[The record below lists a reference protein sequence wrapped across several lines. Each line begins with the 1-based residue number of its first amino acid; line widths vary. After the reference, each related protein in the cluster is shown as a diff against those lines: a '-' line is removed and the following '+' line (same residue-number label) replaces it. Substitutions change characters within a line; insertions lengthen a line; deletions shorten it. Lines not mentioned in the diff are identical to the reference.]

1 MKPKTVLTVVLALC
15 IALTGLLSGIT
26 GTVLANNASAPL
38 AEDVSPYDLI
48 AMMNALRVGNGLPAL
63 IEDPII
69 NAVAQ
74 ATAQTMADTNAT
86 WHIGNPSGRIQAA
99 GYGGGETV
107 YATENFA
114 MGGRQTLDNIMV
126 IWSDFDHM
134 RPATGPYC
142 NVGAG
147 VATASNGTTYYILQA
162 AYVASKACG
171 SYTSGGSVNP
181 VTGSTVDKNTGIS
194 LIVPVKVAQPDAE
207 GNLIH
212 KVEYGQSLWLI
223 AVAYKTTVQEL
234 RIWNN
239 LSESYQ
245 LQVGD
250 ALVIPWEG
258 AKGYQTPTPVGII
271 ITSTPDAEG
280 NITHVVEAYQT
291 FEKIGA
297 AYGVSAEKLLQLNYW
312 DPTWPLQIGQRL
324 IIKARE
330 MTPTP
335 TLRPLMPIE
344 KLTLAPDGKYYHLVR
359 DGQNPGWI
367 AGYYGVSADEL
378 LAWNGLTSA
387 SILYPGDKLLLNVT
401 PPATMTPTPLPA
413 TFTPA
418 PPTET
423 PNPPTETSTA
433 TPTAT
438 STATPMS
445 EVTLTPV
452 PSPTATPNKS
462 DPFTIGGVNF
472 LWVLPVLGVV
482 VGAIEWNRKR
492 KQK

>member
-1 MKPKTVLTVVLALC
+1 MKPKAVLTVVLALC

-26 GTVLANNASAPL
+26 GAVLANNASAPL

-147 VATASNGTTYYILQA
+147 LATASNGTIYYILQA

-250 ALVIPWEG
+250 ELVIPWEG
-258 AKGYQTPTPVGII
+258 AKDYQTPTPVGII

-280 NITHVVEAYQT
+280 NIFHIVSPYQT
-291 FEKIGA
+291 LSKIGQ
-297 AYGVSAEKLLQLNYW
+297 AYGVSVDKLLELNRMAL
-312 DPTWPLQIGQRL
+312 TTPLEIGQRL
-324 IIKARE
+324 VIKAKE
-330 MTPTP
+330 VTPTP

-344 KLTLAPDGKYYHLVR
+344 KLTLAPDGKYYHTVR
-359 DGQNPGWI
+359 EGQNLYRI
-367 AGYYGVSADEL
+367 AELYGITFDQL
-378 LAWNGLTSA
+378 MQWNPAFTNGGLM
-387 SILYPGDKLLLNVT
+387 PGDKLLLQVT
-401 PPATMTPTPLPA
+401 PPPTA
-413 TFTPA
+413 TFTPE
-418 PPTET
+418 PPTEMPVSPT
-423 PNPPTETSTA
+423 PTE
-433 TPTAT
+433 TAT
-438 STATPMS
+438 STATLMAAA
-445 EVTLTPV
+445 TTAKN
-452 PSPTATPNKS
+452 TATSLSFHTSTPTSTILKS
-462 DPFTIGGVNF
+462 FPLTVGGFNF
-472 LWVLPVLGVV
+472 LWVIPVLAAVIG
-482 VGAIEWNRKR
+482 GIELIRKF
-492 KQK
+492 KSNK